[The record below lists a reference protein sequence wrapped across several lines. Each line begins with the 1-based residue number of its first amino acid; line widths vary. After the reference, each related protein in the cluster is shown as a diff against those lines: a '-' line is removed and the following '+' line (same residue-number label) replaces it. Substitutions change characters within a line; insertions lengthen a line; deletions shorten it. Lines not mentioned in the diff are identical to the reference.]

1 MFLFTPRART
11 EGGLAKQASPGFT
24 PKTSRRETS
33 SESKVSLGWVPGLWV
48 YQGPLKQTQG

>member
-33 SESKVSLGWVPGLWV
+33 SESQASLGWVPGLWV